1 MASITHTVIYGD
13 LGCPLDLRHIAV
25 NSRDVVYKTK
35 PFDVINWH
43 HKKIRCSCMLYST
56 GKMICHGNKKQMR
69 KYARILFKMG
79 YPVSLNKVK
88 IATHSAV
95 YNLTNEVNYFKMMKL
110 PGATYKPEIYHA
122 LNIKRKRVH
131 FTVYRTGKVVI
142 TGITS
147 ERVIDDIV
155 NPTLLELEIL

>member
-1 MASITHTVIYGD
+1 MSLIGITKK
-13 LGCPLDLRHIAV
+13 LG
-25 NSRDVVYKTK
+25 VV
-35 PFDVINWH
+35 VCCIV
-43 HKKIRCSCMLYST
+43 LE
-56 GKMICHGNKKQMR
+56 KMICHGNKKQMR

-95 YNLTNEVNYFKMMKL
+95 YNLTNGVTYFKMMKL
-110 PGATYKPEIYHA
+110 PGATYEPEIYHA
-122 LNIKRKRVH
+122 LNTKRVH
-131 FTVYRTGKVVI
+131 FTVYMTGKVVI

-155 NPTLLELEIL
+155 NPTLLELESL

>member
-1 MASITHTVIYGD
+1 
-13 LGCPLDLRHIAV
+13 
-25 NSRDVVYKTK
+25 
-35 PFDVINWH
+35 
-43 HKKIRCSCMLYST
+43 
-56 GKMICHGNKKQMR
+56 MICHGDKQQMR

-88 IATHSAV
+88 IATRSAV
-95 YNLTNEVNYFKMMKL
+95 YSLINGVNYFKMMKL

-147 ERVIDDIV
+147 EHVIHDIV
-155 NPTLLELEIL
+155 NPTLVQLESL